1 MENIEKMLEMLPEGN
16 EEAAYETGALRRRRE
31 IKTAYDLLL
40 PVFLYVA
47 NGPSRLEVSVVAK
60 LKGIARISGV
70 GFMKRFAKCGK
81 LIEWLLEKLNPQ
93 ATANYSKPPKFEKY
107 DIKALDASAATSGG
121 KMRITHRLRF
131 GIDIFLLKSDRYKIT
146 AQKIGESPTD
156 FIVKATDL
164 FLGDRAYGTKT
175 SMEHCLAG
183 EGNFVFRIR
192 KSVFDIYD
200 KKGNKIDL
208 IEKLRNI
215 RKSKTL
221 NLRCFFL
228 SSGSE
233 FVPIRICAM
242 IKPKDVVEN
251 PEDDTG
257 FMNNFIV
264 LVASILDN
272 RISAKDILELYRLR
286 RQAELC
292 FKRLKSLMGFGD
304 IPNKTEAH
312 IKIWLNAKLVVAI
325 MLEIMTAQVN
335 FSPSGRRCGQA
346 RHMARNKVYNDHVVY
361 RDFVSD

>member
-1 MENIEKMLEMLPEGN
+1 MENIEKLLEMLPDGY
-16 EEAAYETGALRRRRE
+16 EEAAWETGALKRRRE
-31 IKTAYDLLL
+31 IKTAFDLLTL
-40 PVFLYVA
+40 VFMYVA
-47 NGPSRLEVSVVAK
+47 HGLSHLEVSVIAK
-60 LKGIARISGV
+60 MKGIAQISDV
-70 GFMKRFAKCGK
+70 AFMKRFAKCAK
-81 LIEWLLEKLNPQ
+81 LVEWLLENLNTQ
-93 ATANYSKPPKFEKY
+93 ATAHYSKPSKFEKY
-107 DIKALDASAATSGG
+107 DIKALDASIVTSGG
-121 KMRITHRLRF
+121 KMRITHRLHF
-131 GIDIFLLKSDRYKIT
+131 AIDIFLLKSDQYKIT
-146 AQKIGESPTD
+146 AQKIGESLTN
-156 FIVKATDL
+156 FVVKAKDL

-175 SMEHCLAG
+175 SMEHCLAN
-183 EGNFVFRIR
+183 EGNFIFRIR
-192 KSVFDIYD
+192 KNAFDIYD

-264 LVASILDN
+264 LVTSILDN
-272 RISAKDILELYRLR
+272 HISAKDILELYRLR
-286 RQAELC
+286 WQVELY

-346 RHMARNKVYNDHVVY
+346 QHMA
-361 RDFVSD
+361 